1 MKRRQLKRMH
11 IIQLVSAMVIIVLV
25 NFIASRVFHRFDL
38 TTEKRYTL
46 SEETRVI
53 LRDLDEIV
61 YIRVY
66 LEGDLPVGFSRLNTA
81 IRELLDEFR
90 VYAPQ
95 NLQYEFIDPVED
107 PDPQIRRNLFNQL
120 YGIGLQPTN
129 VQVRAKD
136 GSTSQ
141 KIVFPGAVISY
152 EEADVAVNLLKNNPG
167 LPGEVNLHQS
177 IQSLEYE
184 FIGMIKTLSS
194 DSIAKVAF
202 LEGHGELDAYQ
213 VGDIT
218 KDLANFYQVDRGVI
232 GGRYGS
238 LNGYRAVIIAK
249 PVKAFSEAD
258 KFVIDQY
265 IMQGGKVLW
274 LLDPVQ
280 VSMDSLFMGMTFA
293 LYNPLNI
300 EDQLFRYGVR
310 LNPHL
315 VKDIQCHVI
324 PVNKG
329 LAGAQAQWE
338 FSPWY
343 YFPLISPG
351 NDHPVTRSLNMIK
364 IEFGSDIDTVGE
376 NPAIKKTVLL
386 ATSPYSRIVA
396 APAEI
401 SLRETQRQP
410 SQAAYNRAH
419 LPLAILLEGNFE
431 SVFTNR
437 SIPDV
442 QSHKPIQ
449 FAGISRSTRMI
460 VMGDGDIIR
469 NEVIDS
475 PNGPV
480 MVPLG
485 FDQYTSQS
493 FGNKEF
499 ILNAVNYLTD
509 ETGLISLRGR
519 EFRMRLLDRQRIL
532 EESDKWKVINTAVPV
547 LLVISFG
554 AGVGVYRRRRFR

>member
-1 MKRRQLKRMH
+1 MKRRQLKQMH
-11 IIQLVSAMVIIVLV
+11 IIQLVSAIVIIVLV

-61 YIRVY
+61 YVRVY

-184 FIGMIKTLSS
+184 FISMIKTLSS

-202 LEGHGELDAYQ
+202 LEGHGELDSYQ

-410 SQAAYNRAH
+410 SQAGYNRAH

-460 VMGDGDIIR
+460 VVGDGDIIR

-532 EESDKWKVINTAVPV
+532 EESDKWKVINTAVPI
-547 LLVISFG
+547 LMVISFG